1 MQWAN
6 VERQTNQKQNI
17 RHMKK
22 SLQGSFLIIMLFAA
36 IASITACKS
45 KGGGTLAIPSVEIG
59 PVVTGLTSTTITVY
73 GRPTA
78 ANIITENGI
87 CFSSTNK
94 VPTVSDVKKTDT
106 VGARWDITF
115 TNLVP
120 GQTYYF
126 RAYATNDGGTGYS
139 DVFTVTMPSND
150 AVPTGT
156 VTTFA
161 GSIAGTNGY
170 ADGTGTNAL
179 FDGPQNISYNP
190 QSGLLYVSDTY
201 NNAIRTVTSGGATA
215 TLNVSPVGYTN
226 GPLSQASFYGPRGI
240 SFDATG
246 NAYVA
251 DLGNN
256 LIRKIS
262 TAGVVSTLAGNTI
275 PGYVN
280 GDATKAEFLNP
291 IATTADASG
300 NVYVADR
307 SNNLIRKITA
317 AGVVSRFA
325 GYEAPTGYS
334 QQSIPGFVDGDGG
347 AAYFNYPIALAT
359 DAAGNIYVADNKN
372 KGIRKITPS
381 GTVSTYAGGLNYPKI
396 IGNPTGVTLDAQG
409 NMFIVDGNGRILEIT
424 NQNVLYVLAG
434 ATGTSGLQNGVGA
447 AARFSSP
454 QSIAIDPQG
463 NLYVADYNNNVIRKI
478 TVKVQ

>member
-1 MQWAN
+1 MQRAG
-6 VERQTNQKQNI
+6 VEGQTNEKQNI
-17 RHMKK
+17 KQMKK
-22 SLQGSFLIIMLFAA
+22 SLQGSFLIITLFAA
-36 IASITACKS
+36 IASMVACKNNTGS
-45 KGGGTLAIPSVEIG
+45 FALPTVDVS

-73 GRPTA
+73 GRSTS

-94 VPTVSDVKKTDT
+94 VPTISDIKKADT
-106 VGARWDITF
+106 LGARWDINF
-115 TNLVP
+115 TALVP

-126 RAYATNDGGTGYS
+126 RAYATNETGTGYS
-139 DVFTVTMPSND
+139 DVLTITMPAND
-150 AVPTGT
+150 AAPVGT

-161 GSIAGTNGY
+161 GSTTGANGY
-170 ADGTGTNAL
+170 ADGTGTATL
-179 FDGPQNISYNP
+179 FDGPQNISYNA
-190 QSGLLYVSDTY
+190 QNSLLYVSDTY
-201 NNAIRTVTSGGATA
+201 NNAIRTITTGGTAA
-215 TLNVSPVGYTN
+215 TLNVSAVGYVN
-226 GPLSQASFYGPRGI
+226 GALNQASFYGPRGI

-256 LIRKIS
+256 VIRKIF
-262 TAGVVSTLAGNTI
+262 TGGIVSTLAGNTI
-275 PGYVN
+275 AGYVN
-280 GDATKAEFLNP
+280 GDAAKAEFLNP
-291 IATTADASG
+291 TATAVDGSG

-307 SNNLIRKITA
+307 TNNLIRKITS

-334 QQSIPGFVDGDGG
+334 QVSVPGYIDGD
-347 AAYFNYPIALAT
+347 AASAYFNYPVALAT

-372 KGIRKITPS
+372 KAIRKITPT

-396 IGNPTGVTLDAQG
+396 IGSPTGITLDAQG
-409 NMFIVDGNGRILEIT
+409 NMFIVDSNGRILEIT
-424 NQNVLYVLAG
+424 NQKVLYVIAG
-434 ATGTSGLQNGVGA
+434 ANATGFQNGVGA
-447 AARFSSP
+447 AARFANP
-454 QSIAIDPQG
+454 QSIAVDSQG